1 MSEVVLTQDISSG
14 KIHKRQR
21 GPGGDLTYEA
31 DNLDEAGDYRIVSWD
46 VLETA
51 DPDQLCARCFPV
63 DQSGTDQPTDEG

>member
-31 DNLDEAGDYRIVSWD
+31 DNLDQAGDYRIVDWD
-46 VLETA
+46 VLDTA
-51 DPDQLCARCFPV
+51 EPGQLCERCFDLNDLAAPPV
-63 DQSGTDQPTDEG
+63 EEG